1 MNSSVF
7 TRHHGVLLAESDPDL
22 RKLLHY
28 WLELDGYDVLLAAD
42 GHELSQILDEGRA
55 LHPPFPDLLITD
67 DALPLRDGLD
77 VVETLRASDRRTP
90 VVMLTERR
98 DEQLKRRARAAGVNA
113 LVDKPVDTDD
123 LRSVIALLVTR
134 ERRSAT

>member
-1 MNSSVF
+1 
-7 TRHHGVLLAESDPDL
+7 
-22 RKLLHY
+22 
-28 WLELDGYDVLLAAD
+28 
-42 GHELSQILDEGRA
+42 
-55 LHPPFPDLLITD
+55 
-67 DALPLRDGLD
+67 
-77 VVETLRASDRRTP
+77 
-90 VVMLTERR
+90 MLTERR